1 MTQNVQLFT
10 DLLQTSFQSQV
21 LSCARITGKCDVIGT
36 GRPIE
41 QPAQLTLLGSNEQY
55 FNKAFLSS
63 FCIVNK
69 LKMIRVTGEDG
80 R

>member
-1 MTQNVQLFT
+1 M
-10 DLLQTSFQSQV
+10 
-21 LSCARITGKCDVIGT
+21 

-41 QPAQLTLLGSNEQY
+41 QLAQLTLLGSAELY

-63 FCIVNK
+63 FCIVNE

>member
-1 MTQNVQLFT
+1 M
-10 DLLQTSFQSQV
+10 
-21 LSCARITGKCDVIGT
+21 GT

-41 QPAQLTLLGSNEQY
+41 QLAQLTLLGSTEQY

-63 FCIVNK
+63 FCIVNE